1 MKVSLLKN
9 CFLLRGEAKVSLI
22 ASLITDG
29 GTDDEEEEGRCQKNK
44 TVTQH
49 LPESLS
55 LLASLSSHN
64 NNMTSLQLA
73 QKARELTLNNKP
85 ARLYKCIIR

>member
-49 LPESLS
+49 LPETIVVVGFSVFPQRQHDIV
-55 LLASLSSHN
+55 ATGPKSSRVDP
-64 NNMTSLQLA
+64 Q
-73 QKARELTLNNKP
+73 Q
-85 ARLYKCIIR
+85 

>member
-29 GTDDEEEEGRCQKNK
+29 GTDDEEEEGRCQNK

-55 LLASLSSHN
+55 LLASLSSH